1 MKKHVVI
8 IAEAGVNHNGSIDL
22 AKKLIDAAAA
32 AGADYVKFQ
41 TFKTENLVDKK
52 AVKADYQIQNTQS
65 EGSQFDMLK
74 KLELSEADHHIL
86 KAYCAE
92 KKIHFLST
100 AFDLES
106 FDLLKKMD
114 LGLYKIPSGE
124 ITNLPLLEEIGKSGK
139 DIFVSTGMATL
150 EEVEA
155 TLNVLFTA
163 GATRQKITLLHCN
176 SDYPTK
182 MDDVNLL
189 SMLQLGQKFGTAIG
203 YSDHTLGIE
212 VPIAAVALG
221 AVCIEKHFTLDKSL
235 PGPDHLASLDPQEL
249 KEMVTAIRNIEA
261 ALGSGIKAP
270 TVPEL
275 KNKSLAR
282 KSIYAK
288 SEIKKGEL
296 FTTQNLTTKRPDT
309 GISAM
314 RWHDVL
320 GKAAQR
326 NFAAGEKIELA

>member
-86 KAYCAE
+86 KAYCTE
-92 KKIHFLST
+92 KNIHFLST

-124 ITNLPLLEEIGKSGK
+124 ITNLPLLEEIGKSEK
-139 DIFVSTGMATL
+139 DIVVSTGMATL

-155 TLNVLFTA
+155 TLNVLYSA
-163 GATRQKITLLHCN
+163 GATREKITLLHCN

-212 VPIAAVALG
+212 VPVAAVALG

-270 TVPEL
+270 TVAEL

-320 GKAAQR
+320 GKVASR

>member
-86 KAYCAE
+86 RAYCNE
-92 KKIHFLST
+92 KNIHFLST

-139 DIFVSTGMATL
+139 DIVVSTGMATL

-155 TLNVLFTA
+155 TLNVLFSV
-163 GATRQKITLLHCN
+163 GATREKITLLHCN

-182 MDDVNLL
+182 MYDVNLL
-189 SMLQLGQKFGTAIG
+189 SMLQLAQKFGTAIG

-235 PGPDHLASLDPQEL
+235 PGPDHLASLDPKEL
-249 KEMVTAIRNIEA
+249 KEMVTAIRNIEE

-270 TVPEL
+270 TAAEL

-288 SEIKKGEL
+288 SEIKKGEI
-296 FTTQNLTTKRPDT
+296 FTAQNITTKRPDT

-314 RWHDVL
+314 RWYDVL
-320 GKAAQR
+320 GKAAGR
-326 NFAAGEKIELA
+326 NFESGEKIELA

>member
-86 KAYCAE
+86 KAYCGE
-92 KKIHFLST
+92 KSIHFLST

-139 DIFVSTGMATL
+139 DIVVSTGMATL

-155 TLNVLFTA
+155 TLKVLFSA
-163 GATRQKITLLHCN
+163 GANREKITLLHCN

-270 TVPEL
+270 TVAEL

-288 SEIKKGEL
+288 SEIKKGEI
-296 FTTQNLTTKRPDT
+296 FTAQNLTTKRPDT

-314 RWHDVL
+314 QWHNVL
-320 GKAAQR
+320 GKAASR
-326 NFAAGEKIELA
+326 NFAAGEKIEMA